1 MSLEIKKQ
9 DKETT
14 QSLIR
19 RFTKAI
25 KQSGVLREAR
35 NRRFFTRPLSKQARK
50 TAALRKIR
58 AREEYAKAEKLGLNK
73 NKGLKNN

>member
-1 MSLEIKKQ
+1 
-9 DKETT
+9 
-14 QSLIR
+14 
-19 RFTKAI
+19 
-25 KQSGVLREAR
+25 VLREAR